1 MKKVLSK
8 EEKAKR
14 RANRSERRAEGM
26 AELRRRA
33 AMFGGT
39 RVVKFDGH
47 ETIVPMISKER
58 YTKKKRVEKEK
69 TTPPLTPPIP
79 TVQWDTTAQ
88 TMEEVAPV
96 SVKKPVAKG
105 KTGKIGKA
113 FEKVK
118 KVGAKIEA
126 GRKFGEGLFGGIT
139 ENIVEGGLMPG
150 TWVKRKKKK

>member
-1 MKKVLSK
+1 MKKNLSK

-14 RANRSERRAEGM
+14 KANRRERRAEAM
-26 AELRRRA
+26 AELRRGA

-39 RVVKFDGH
+39 RVVKSDAH
-47 ETIVPMISKER
+47 ETIVPVVPKER
-58 YTKKKRVEKEK
+58 YMKKKRVEKEK

-96 SVKKPVAKG
+96 SVKEPVAKG